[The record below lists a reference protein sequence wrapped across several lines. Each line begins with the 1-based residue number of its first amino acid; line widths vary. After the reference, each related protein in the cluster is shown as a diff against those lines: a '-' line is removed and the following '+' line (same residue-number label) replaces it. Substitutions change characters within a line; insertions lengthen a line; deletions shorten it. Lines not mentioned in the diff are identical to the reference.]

1 MMDNHE
7 QEQVVDSSTNHR
19 PQAELTLEEKKEI
32 YTWASC
38 RARRR
43 MGLYIH
49 ATTFVFV
56 ILLLTVINLLTT
68 PRYLWVVWP
77 FFGWGIGVFLHWL
90 FAGKLAPAGNLVKV
104 YKNIEAEEIA
114 KRLEQL
120 GHQEDLM

>member
-19 PQAELTLEEKKEI
+19 PQAELTLDEKKEI
-32 YTWASC
+32 YTRASR

-68 PRYLWVVWP
+68 PRYLWVAWP
-77 FFGWGIGVFLHWL
+77 FFGWGIGIFLHW
-90 FAGKLAPAGNLVKV
+90 FSTGKLVKV
-104 YKNIEAEEIA
+104 YKNIKTEEIA
-114 KRLEQL
+114 KQLEQL
-120 GHQEDLM
+120 GHQ